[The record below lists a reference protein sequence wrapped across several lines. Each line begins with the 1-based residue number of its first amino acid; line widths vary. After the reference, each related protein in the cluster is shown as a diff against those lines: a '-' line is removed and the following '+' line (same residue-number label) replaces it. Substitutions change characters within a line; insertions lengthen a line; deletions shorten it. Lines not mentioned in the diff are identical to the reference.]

1 MVGMTVKLLRTER
14 RITRWQLAGLS
25 KVDRNTVGR
34 LERGNG
40 NVGIDVLDNL
50 AQGFGMTTWEL
61 LRAVVHYAHT
71 LKYL

>member
-1 MVGMTVKLLRTER
+1 MVGMTVKLLRTEQ
-14 RITRWQLAGLS
+14 RITRWQLAGLA

-34 LERGNG
+34 VERGDS
-40 NVGIDVLDNL
+40 NVRIDVLDNL

-61 LRAVVHYAHT
+61 LRAIVYYAQT

>member
-14 RITRWQLAGLS
+14 RITRRQLAGLA

-34 LERGNG
+34 IERGDG

-50 AQGFGMTTWEL
+50 SQGFGMTTWEL